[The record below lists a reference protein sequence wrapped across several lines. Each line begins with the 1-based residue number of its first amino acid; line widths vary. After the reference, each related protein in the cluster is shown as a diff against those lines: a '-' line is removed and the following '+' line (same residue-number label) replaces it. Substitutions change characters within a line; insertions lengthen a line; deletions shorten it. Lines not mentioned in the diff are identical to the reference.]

1 MSLGPIEPAK
11 DPRSFEHKNPV
22 KGPLQRAYKNAGKK
36 RTKSSGNELDEV
48 TGPVNTK
55 GFDAKS
61 PALPPSE
68 EKVGKTN
75 PRSPRSPEDHDKASD
90 LYKKAREEH
99 SAKTEEEYQ
108 STRGYDEEE
117 HYGGGG
123 GVDLD
128 LGGSGAESEKMAYS
142 RFYGGPHSMFQVRK
156 EQPQYKSPEEE

>member
-22 KGPLQRAYKNAGKK
+22 KGPLQRAYKNAEKK
-36 RTKSSGNELDEV
+36 QAEIKTEWDEAKRPIVPSSQ
-48 TGPVNTK
+48 
-55 GFDAKS
+55 
-61 PALPPSE
+61 
-68 EKVGKTN
+68 EKLEKTN

-123 GVDLD
+123 GADLD
-128 LGGSGAESEKMAYS
+128 LGGSGTESETMAYS
-142 RFYGGPHSMFQVRK
+142 RFYGGPNSMFQVRK
-156 EQPQYKSPEEE
+156 EQPMAAPREED